1 MHFIWPQLRYNVIE
15 RLLIFSLVFV
25 LCITYFI
32 SDSVG
37 ESLSKSIQ
45 LVGVQIPRQQG
56 LDGQGVK
63 IGIIDTG
70 VDFDHPD
77 LLGYGKSGRVVGGYD
92 YVNTDKKPNDT
103 NGHGTEVAGI
113 IGANGSF
120 SGMAPKSQLF
130 SYKVSSTGESVSSDY
145 IIQAI
150 SRAIE
155 DKMNVINISL
165 GVNKTNDELENAV
178 DGAVD
183 KGIVVVTAAGN
194 NGPDDR
200 TIGSPGRDYNVITV
214 GASYNNITS
223 SLVSTLEIGSK
234 QFDVLPMQGTE
245 ILKNSIAGKII
256 YGGYGRNK
264 DLEDLNV
271 QDAILLEQRGSD
283 IKGEKVFFSEKEK
296 NAADHG
302 ARALIIFNNQSGI
315 FFGELVGPNSTKG
328 YHPRIPVISM
338 SGGDGLKL
346 RSMLKNNTEGK
357 LDIFYHPDFVAPFSS
372 RGPVSPF
379 YTKPDLVAP
388 GVYVN
393 TTSIDGKYNLTSGT
407 SIAAPHVTGA
417 VAILLQ
423 KYPHLDPTSITSL
436 ITTTTDPV
444 TDAYGKVF
452 PIDVAGS
459 GRLNVTRA
467 SSANLIIIPHELV
480 FNLSYDTPN
489 ETRMLQLHPIDNS
502 TISKLKVSFSS
513 DQSNLVFSYTLTNN
527 TINAQIANNM
537 KKPGDYEGFIIIDD
551 TKTVYHVPVLVHV
564 TKGTLK
570 ATQNNTHVSFSI
582 NYPDKW
588 SYAKISLTEA
598 GSHDTKTIGITPQD
612 TREIIIHNTGEYW
625 IQSDIRVGNETDH
638 AYYTLMVNHIQ
649 DNYFYT
655 DNIFQI
661 PIKQVIIILSIIIIA
676 AIVTLALKRR

>member
-15 RLLIFSLVFV
+15 KLLIFSLAFV

-37 ESLSKSIQ
+37 EGLSKSIQ
-45 LVGVQIPRQQG
+45 LVGVDIPRQQG
-56 LDGQGVK
+56 LDGQGIK

-70 VDFDHPD
+70 IDFSHPD

-92 YVNTDKKPNDT
+92 YVNTDEKPNDT

-113 IGANGSF
+113 VGANGSF

-145 IIQAI
+145 IIQAL

-155 DKMNVINISL
+155 DKMSVINISL

-183 KGIVVVTAAGN
+183 KGIIVVTAAGN
-194 NGPDDR
+194 NGPDDM

-223 SLVSTLEIGSK
+223 SLVSTLQVGNK
-234 QFDVLPMQGTE
+234 QYDVLPMQGTN
-245 ILKNSIAGKII
+245 ILQNSITGKII

-264 DLEDLNV
+264 DLENLNV
-271 QDAILLEQRGSD
+271 KDAILLEQRGSD

-315 FFGELVGPNSTKG
+315 FFGELIGPNPTKG
-328 YHPRIPVISM
+328 YQPRIPVISM

-346 RSMLKNNTEGK
+346 KTMLKNNTEGN

-423 KYPHLDPTSITSL
+423 KYPHLDPTSIISL
-436 ITTTTDPV
+436 VTTTTDPV

-467 SSANLIIIPHELV
+467 SSANLIITPHELV
-480 FNLSYDTPN
+480 FNLSYDTLN
-489 ETRMLQLHPIDNS
+489 ETKVLQLHPIDNS
-502 TISKLKVSFSS
+502 TVSELKVRFSS
-513 DQSNLVFSYTLTNN
+513 DEPSLVFNYNITNN
-527 TINAQIANNM
+527 TINAQITDDI

-551 TKTVYHVPVLVHV
+551 TKTVYHIPVLVHV

-570 ATQNNTHVSFSI
+570 ATQNNTHVGFSI

-588 SYAKISLTEA
+588 SYAKIFLTKA
-598 GSHDTKTIGITPQD
+598 GSHDTKTVGITPQE
-612 TREIIIHNTGEYW
+612 TREITIHSTGEYW
-625 IQSDIRVGNETDH
+625 IQSDIKVGNETDH
-638 AYYTLMVNHIQ
+638 AYYILTVNHIQ
-649 DNYFYT
+649 DNYFDL
-655 DNIFQI
+655 DNILQI
-661 PIKQVIIILSIIIIA
+661 PIKQVIIISAIMIIA
-676 AIVTLALKRR
+676 AIVTLVLRR